1 LLARALAR
9 RNFII
14 RKILSDKGVVALK
27 PRAARYAHSD
37 PEQRGGVIRVQPSGA
52 KSYWAVARNPH
63 GKQVWTLI
71 GVFDGLLKI
80 EKARDAA
87 DMVVKRI
94 RAGLPAFESPPTT
107 PESFKAVTEAWLK
120 RHVQAKA
127 LLSET
132 EVRQRLEKHIY
143 PRWQDA
149 PFIGIRRADVADLLD
164 AIEDGFGPR
173 AADHVL
179 EIVRRI
185 MNWYATRHD
194 DYVSP
199 LVRGM
204 RRWNPTE
211 HARARIL
218 NDDEIRAVWKAA
230 ADNGTFG
237 ALVRLALLTAS
248 RRDKLASMKWVDISE
263 DGLWSIPTAS
273 NREKG
278 TAGELKLP
286 QMALDIIAGQPKI
299 GDNPY
304 VFAGRGNAHISGYSK
319 CKSALD
325 AKLSENHP
333 NMVPWTIHDLRRTA
347 RSLMSRA
354 GVRPDIAERVLGHRI
369 PGVKGIYDRHQY
381 FDEKG
386 DALAE
391 LATLIYGIVQ
401 PKDNVVS
408 MTTGG
413 GGKKR

>member
-1 LLARALAR
+1 M
-9 RNFII
+9 
-14 RKILSDKGVVALK
+14 RKTLSDKGVAALK
-27 PRAARYAHSD
+27 PRGARYAFPD
-37 PEQRGGVIRVQPSGA
+37 PELRGGYIRVQPNGT
-52 KSYWAVARNPH
+52 KSYWAVTPESTA
-63 GKQVWTLI
+63 GKQIWTLI
-71 GVFDGLLKI
+71 GALDVLGID
-80 EKARDAA
+80 EARDKAA
-87 DMVVKRI
+87 AAIKRI
-94 RAGLPAFESPPTT
+94 RAGLPAFEVAPPA
-107 PESFKAVTEAWLK
+107 PDSFKAVAEAWLK

-132 EVRQRLEKHIY
+132 EVRQRLKRHIY
-143 PRWQDA
+143 PRWQDR
-149 PFIGIRRADVADLLD
+149 PLIEIRRSDVAALLD
-164 AIEDGFGPR
+164 AVEDGFGPR

-179 EIVRRI
+179 EVTRRI

-211 HARARIL
+211 RARDRVL
-218 NDDEIRAVWKAA
+218 DDDEIRAVWKAVK
-230 ADNGTFG
+230 DNGSFG

-248 RRDKLASMKWVDISE
+248 RRDKLASMKRADISE
-263 DGLWSIPTAS
+263 DGVWSIPMAS
-273 NREKG
+273 SREKG

-286 QMALDIIAGQPKI
+286 QAALDIITSQPKV
-299 GDNPY
+299 GDDPY

-325 AKLSENHP
+325 GKLAENYP
-333 NMVPWTIHDLRRTA
+333 NMAPWTIHDLRRTA

-354 GVRPDIAERVLGHRI
+354 AVRPDIAERVLGHRI

-381 FDEKG
+381 LDEKG
-386 DALAE
+386 DALAK
-391 LATLIYGIVQ
+391 LATLIDGIVH

-408 MTTGG
+408 MTGG